1 MPIFTRYRLS
11 GKVVESRF
19 IDSDEITQHKYSIL
33 GQKARITTNDGKV
46 YEGFADEPYHTGEGN
61 SLTLMWYDTDY
72 KTGHLRSSNMVT
84 IFIPIGIVAKIEA
97 ILYSN
102 PRWGLPP
109 FNEFLF
115 SSEIK
120 RCEFKPD
127 EELKQFIRD
136 FNKKHQK

>member
-1 MPIFTRYRLS
+1 MPIFTRYKLS
-11 GKVVESRF
+11 GEVVESRF
-19 IDSDEITQHKYSIL
+19 IELDELTKYSIL
-33 GQKARITTNDGKV
+33 GQKARVTTKDGKV
-46 YEGFADEPYHTGEGN
+46 YEGFADEPYHTEEGN

-115 SSEIK
+115 NSEIK

-127 EELKQFIRD
+127 DELKQFIRD